1 MIFPPSKVRVIYN
14 ILNMCQ
20 GAEMSK
26 SYRKEIVVR
35 IGKKGITE
43 GLVEEIKRNL
53 EKHKIV
59 KIKLLKSYRETIE
72 KSRQELADMIA
83 KLVNAKVIEIRGYT
97 LTLER
102 G

>member
-1 MIFPPSKVRVIYN
+1 
-14 ILNMCQ
+14 MCQ

-83 KLVNAKVIEIRGYT
+83 KLVNAKVVEIRGYT

>member
-1 MIFPPSKVRVIYN
+1 
-14 ILNMCQ
+14 
-20 GAEMSK
+20 MSK
-26 SYRKEIVVR
+26 SCRKEIVVR
-35 IGKKGITE
+35 IGKTGITE
-43 GLVEEIKRNL
+43 GLIEEIKRNL

-72 KSRQELADMIA
+72 KNRQELADMIA

>member
-1 MIFPPSKVRVIYN
+1 
-14 ILNMCQ
+14 
-20 GAEMSK
+20 
-26 SYRKEIVVR
+26 VR

-43 GLVEEIKRNL
+43 GLIEEIKRNL

-59 KIKLLKSYRETIE
+59 KVKILKSYRETIE
-72 KSRQELADMIA
+72 KSRQELADTIA
-83 KLVNAKVIEIRGYT
+83 KLVNAKVVEIRGYT

>member
-1 MIFPPSKVRVIYN
+1 
-14 ILNMCQ
+14 
-20 GAEMSK
+20 MSK

-35 IGKKGITE
+35 IGKTGITE
-43 GLVEEIKRNL
+43 GLIEEIKRNL

-59 KIKLLKSYRETIE
+59 KVKILKSYRETIE
-72 KSRQELADMIA
+72 KSRQELADTIA
-83 KLVNAKVIEIRGYT
+83 KLVNAKVVEIRGYT

>member
-1 MIFPPSKVRVIYN
+1 
-14 ILNMCQ
+14 
-20 GAEMSK
+20 MSK

>member
-1 MIFPPSKVRVIYN
+1 
-14 ILNMCQ
+14 
-20 GAEMSK
+20 MSK
-26 SYRKEIVVR
+26 SCRKEIVVR
-35 IGKKGITE
+35 IGKTGITE
-43 GLVEEIKRNL
+43 GLIEEIKRNL

>member
-1 MIFPPSKVRVIYN
+1 
-14 ILNMCQ
+14 
-20 GAEMSK
+20 MSK

-83 KLVNAKVIEIRGYT
+83 KLVNAKVVEIRGYT

>member
-1 MIFPPSKVRVIYN
+1 
-14 ILNMCQ
+14 
-20 GAEMSK
+20 MSK

-72 KSRQELADMIA
+72 ESRQELADMIA
-83 KLVNAKVIEIRGYT
+83 KLVNAKVVEIRGYT

>member
-1 MIFPPSKVRVIYN
+1 
-14 ILNMCQ
+14 
-20 GAEMSK
+20 MSK
-26 SYRKEIVVR
+26 SCRKEIVVR

-43 GLVEEIKRNL
+43 GLIEEIKRNL

-59 KIKLLKSYRETIE
+59 KVKILKSYRETIE

-83 KLVNAKVIEIRGYT
+83 KLVNAKVVEIRGYT